1 MSCPARPRRPQ
12 PRTPTPSFD
21 SQMCVA
27 TLGWIVLGGVGRSC
41 PEPSVLRGCA
51 VRGLALLTRPWLRV
65 ATAPLPPQPRGGRES
80 IAVLQ
85 MVWKRRYPSII
96 MPYFHYNRGE
106 STGAGQS
113 APIGVAK
120 ISPHP
125 ADTLRRRLYKLSP
138 QLDRRVGADEVAAR
152 SAHNGGWSSPSYS
165 QSCHSVT
172 PTRHAAAARRILLCC
187 CRGRHSDTRPQCRA
201 CAGQWP
207 AAAAAAHNVIA
218 NYSLVRRA
226 MIFLPPEFFKN
237 KKRYCSS
244 N

>member
-1 MSCPARPRRPQ
+1 M
-12 PRTPTPSFD
+12 
-21 SQMCVA
+21 
-27 TLGWIVLGGVGRSC
+27 
-41 PEPSVLRGCA
+41 LRGKP
-51 VRGLALLTRPWLRV
+51 RGFQFEGSPYCTGRPGRGYGWLRLRFRHSR
-65 ATAPLPPQPRGGRES
+65 AAPGGRES

-187 CRGRHSDTRPQCRA
+187 CR
-201 CAGQWP
+201 P
-207 AAAAAAHNVIA
+207 A
-218 NYSLVRRA
+218 RRA
-226 MIFLPPEFFKN
+226 LRHEATVQGSHEGSGRPPPPP
-237 KKRYCSS
+237 RTT
-244 N
+244 